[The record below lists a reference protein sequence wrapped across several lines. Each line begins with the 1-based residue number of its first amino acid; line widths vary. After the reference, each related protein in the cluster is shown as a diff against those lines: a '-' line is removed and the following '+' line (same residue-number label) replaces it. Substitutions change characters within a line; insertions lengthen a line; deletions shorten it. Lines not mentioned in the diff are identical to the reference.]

1 MQNGLPAQFAPAAGT
16 PRQENSVGRWLI
28 RCLFALVLLDGIAT
42 FAFSTY
48 SARMFS
54 GHQVPAGQTSVIFYT
69 ENARLREGRLKAAAS
84 LFEAGEIDRLLTVGG
99 NRPHEGR
106 IGAVDLALTLM
117 ARGISDT
124 RLSADESSNDTET
137 SVRAALARR
146 QAAQDFVFISDCM
159 HLVRVREQVRAQAG
173 TSNRHSYLCSHPDRS
188 IGGTWIEAH
197 YELASWGVEAMPDDW
212 QRRFVAWVRP

>member
-1 MQNGLPAQFAPAAGT
+1 MQNGVAAQIALAAGT
-16 PRQENSVGRWLI
+16 PQQENSVGRWLI
-28 RCLFALVLLDGIAT
+28 RLLSGLILVDGLAT

-54 GHQVPAGQTSVIFYT
+54 GHKVPAGQAGVIFYT
-69 ENARLREGRLKAAAS
+69 ENARLREGRLEAAAS

-117 ARGISDT
+117 ARGISDA

-146 QAAQDFVFISDCM
+146 QAAQGFVFISDCM
-159 HLVRVREQVRAQAG
+159 HLVRVRQQVNAQAG
-173 TSNRHSYLCSHPDRS
+173 TANPHTYFCSQPDRS
-188 IGGTWIEAH
+188 IIGTWIEAH